1 VSQSPPPLPFP
12 LVPIEPGLHRFGPDN
27 ATLLVKTGRR
37 GAAAMAGHDLV
48 IEVTSWEASLDV
60 GPAGEPTSLEVDV
73 DPRSLRVREGTGGVQ
88 PLNDED
94 RQEIARTIDDE
105 VLEEATI
112 RYRSTDAEASADDRG
127 LLIGGTLELAGQ
139 RRPLT
144 LEIGVGPDGEVTGG
158 TVVRQSEWGIKPY
171 SGLFG
176 ALKVADEVE
185 ISVDANPPT
194 G

>member
-1 VSQSPPPLPFP
+1 
-12 LVPIEPGLHRFGPDN
+12 VPIEPGLHRFGPDN

-37 GAAAMAGHDLV
+37 GAAAVAGHDLV

-60 GPAGEPTSLEVDV
+60 GPAGEPASLEVDV

-105 VLEEATI
+105 VLEEAPI
-112 RYRSTDAEASADDRG
+112 RFRSTDAEASADDRG
-127 LLIGGTLELAGQ
+127 LRIGGTLELAGQ
-139 RRPLT
+139 SHPLT
-144 LEIGVGPDGEVTGG
+144 LELDVGPGGKVTAG
-158 TVVRQSEWGIKPY
+158 TVVKQTEWGIKPY

-185 ISVDANPPT
+185 ISVEGMPAP